1 MLPGR
6 SLLDYTNLFP
16 PKDCKKKDKQYL
28 RILKINMV
36 AEASVEVELKNRWS
50 QKFSFRRNKS

>member
-6 SLLDYTNLFP
+6 SLLDYTSLFP

-36 AEASVEVELKNRWS
+36 AEASVEVKLKNR
-50 QKFSFRRNKS
+50 